1 MQDRTLKRSKAF
13 TLVELLVVI
22 AIIGVLVA
30 LLLPAIQAAREA
42 ARRTECNNQLK
53 QIGLSILNFHD
64 AMKVFPTGGSI
75 TVGPPDNTGPR
86 IQDYVINGRPLGPEK
101 QGVAWGYQILPYLE
115 QGSLYNITNSAQ
127 LNSSVV
133 SVYVCPSRRTPKV
146 IDDTKSTDDSLFV
159 TLSDYVG
166 AMPCGFT
173 DYTQSTRNLPLVSGV
188 RGGPIDSHAL
198 RRERFFG
205 ADSSTAVTT
214 LPPDEIYQ
222 GVIVRTPYERY
233 DGTGSRGGGGIQYRP
248 VRNVTPTIGMTQVS
262 DGTSNTLMVGEKFV
276 RPDLVEGG
284 SSSDDRGWSD
294 GWDPDTMR
302 STCWPPLQDSLSGTA
317 DDTLYGKGAGV
328 VNFGS
333 SHPGGF
339 NSVFADGSMHP
350 INYDIDPYIFDRLGD
365 REDGQPVDHSQL

>member
-1 MQDRTLKRSKAF
+1 MKNPTLNRSKAF

-53 QIGLSILNFHD
+53 QIGLSILNFQD
-64 AMKVFPTGGSI
+64 VMKVFPTGGSI
-75 TVGPPDNTGPR
+75 TVGPPDLTGPR
-86 IQDYVINGRPLGPEK
+86 IQDYVVNGRPLGPEK

-115 QGSLYNITNSAQ
+115 QGTLYNITNAEQ
-127 LNSSVV
+127 LNASVV
-133 SVYVCPSRRTPKV
+133 PVYVCPSRRTPV
-146 IDDTKSTDDSLFV
+146 IIDDTKSDNPNLYV

-166 AMPCGFT
+166 AMPCGYE
-173 DYTQSTRNLPLVSGV
+173 DYTQVTRYTPITPGV
-188 RGGPIDSHAL
+188 RGGPIDSPGL

-205 ADSSTAVTT
+205 ADTSTYVTT
-214 LPPDEIYQ
+214 LPDNEIYQ
-222 GVIVRTPYERY
+222 GVIVRTPWKLQ
-233 DGTGSRGGGGIQYRP
+233 GSASSRGGIQFLP
-248 VRNVTPTIGMTQVS
+248 AKNVTQTIGIAQVS

-302 STCWPPLQDSLSGTA
+302 STCWPPLQDSLSGTT
-317 DDTLYGKGAGV
+317 DDTLYGKDAGV

-339 NSVFADGSMHP
+339 NSVFADGSVHP

-365 REDGQPVDHSQL
+365 REDGELIDHSQF